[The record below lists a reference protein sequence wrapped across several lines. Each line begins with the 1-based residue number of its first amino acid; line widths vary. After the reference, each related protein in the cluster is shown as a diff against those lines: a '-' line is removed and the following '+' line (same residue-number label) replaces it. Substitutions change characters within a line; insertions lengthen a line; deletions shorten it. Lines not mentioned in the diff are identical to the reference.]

1 MKNVLV
7 FSCGAIPA
15 IDINFAMRGNKEYK
29 IYGASSYD
37 DHGLYVYENYIGG
50 VPFLYEEDFL
60 SPADILGKSLGV
72 LAYNIRL
79 MTQIAISTVFDVLR
93 SFKKS
98 CALISV
104 FKL

>member
-60 SPADILGKSLGV
+60 SPADGYSKQ
-72 LAYNIRL
+72 N
-79 MTQIAISTVFDVLR
+79 
-93 SFKKS
+93 
-98 CALISV
+98 
-104 FKL
+104 